1 MAAIKLKLVRP
12 KYFAIH
18 RPICPG
24 VEGEGPGMWS
34 WDKKLERW
42 MYTVTDEEMVRGR
55 KERQARERQTTQP
68 LHLIKNTSSTK
79 DIQEFIV
86 AQIMKADERQL
97 VRILRT
103 LRFICHPDHG
113 GSHEAMIK
121 LNQLYDSLKD

>member
-12 KYFAIH
+12 KYFVIH
-18 RPICPG
+18 RPVCPG
-24 VEGEGPGMWS
+24 VEGEGPGMWA

>member
-1 MAAIKLKLVRP
+1 MAAIKLTLVKP
-12 KYFAIH
+12 KYFTIH
-18 RPICPG
+18 RPACPG
-24 VEGEGPGMWS
+24 TEGEGPGMWA
-34 WDKKLERW
+34 WDRKLERW

-55 KERQARERQTTQP
+55 KERQARERQATQP
-68 LHLIKNTSSTK
+68 LHLIKSTSSTK